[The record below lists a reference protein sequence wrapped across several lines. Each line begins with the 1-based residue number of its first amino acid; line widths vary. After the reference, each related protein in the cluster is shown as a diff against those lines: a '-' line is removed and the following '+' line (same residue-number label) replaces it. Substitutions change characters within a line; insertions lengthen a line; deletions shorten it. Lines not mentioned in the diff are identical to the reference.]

1 MMLRTTHTIFVW
13 RLLATW
19 LVCVLCV
26 GVNVARASEAR
37 ILRTEPLPQDGQL
50 TMDLD
55 VALDLSRSVLDVVE
69 HGVPLYFTYDV
80 QITAPRWW
88 WFDELLVQATLSRRL
103 IYNNLTQ
110 QWRVATGDLFLPAAS
125 QEDALQV
132 IKQIRGWPIAPVD
145 RFEPDV
151 KYEGKVRIR
160 LDTSHMARPLQLDAR
175 NRGAGSMT
183 SPWATF
189 DFSIRRAELAK

>member
-1 MMLRTTHTIFVW
+1 MTLRTTHTMLVW
-13 RLLATW
+13 RLLAAW
-19 LVCVLCV
+19 LLCVVCV
-26 GVNVARASEAR
+26 GMNVARASEAR
-37 ILRTEPLPQDGQL
+37 ILRIEPLPQDGQL

-55 VALDLSRSVLDVVE
+55 VALDLTRGVLEVAE

-88 WFDELLVQATLSRRL
+88 WFDKVLVQTTLSRRL

-160 LDTSHMARPLQLDAR
+160 LDTSQMARPLQLDAR
-175 NRGAGSMT
+175 NRGAWSMT
-183 SPWATF
+183 SPWAAF
-189 DFSIRRAELAK
+189 DFSIRRTEAAK

>member
-1 MMLRTTHTIFVW
+1 MLVW

-19 LVCVLCV
+19 LLCV
-26 GVNVARASEAR
+26 VCLGMNVAWASEAR

-55 VALDLSRSVLDVVE
+55 VALDLSSSVLEVAE

-88 WFDELLVQATLSRRL
+88 WFDKVLVQTTLSRRL

-160 LDTSHMARPLQLDAR
+160 LDTSQMARPLQLDVR
-175 NRGAGSMT
+175 NRGAWSMT
-183 SPWATF
+183 SPWAPF
-189 DFSIRRAELAK
+189 DFSIRRAEAAK

>member
-1 MMLRTTHTIFVW
+1 MTVRSTHWTVVW

-19 LVCVLCV
+19 LLCIVL
-26 GVNVARASEAR
+26 APISAAQASEAR
-37 ILRTEPLPQDGQL
+37 ILRIEPLPQDGQL

-55 VALDLSRSVLDVVE
+55 VALDLNRSVLEAAE

-80 QITAPRWW
+80 QISAPRWW
-88 WFDELLVQATLSRRL
+88 WFDKVLVQATLSRRF

-110 QWRVATGDLFLPAAS
+110 QWRVATGDLFLPAAT

-132 IKQIRGWPIAPVD
+132 IKQVRGWPIAPVD
-145 RFEPDV
+145 RFERDV

-160 LDTSHMARPLQLDAR
+160 LDTSQMARPLQLDAR
-175 NRGAGSMT
+175 NRGAWSMT
-183 SPWATF
+183 SPWAGF
-189 DFSIRRAELAK
+189 DFSIRPAEPAK

>member
-1 MMLRTTHTIFVW
+1 MLVW
-13 RLLATW
+13 RLMAAW
-19 LVCVLCV
+19 LLCV
-26 GVNVARASEAR
+26 VWVGMNVARASEAR
-37 ILRTEPLPQDGQL
+37 ILRIEPLPQDGQL

-55 VALDLSRSVLDVVE
+55 VGLELIRSVLEVAE

-88 WFDELLVQATLSRRL
+88 WFDKVLVQTTLSRRL

-160 LDTSHMARPLQLDAR
+160 LDTSQMARPLQLDVR
-175 NRGAGSMT
+175 NRGAWSMT
-183 SPWATF
+183 SPWAPF
-189 DFSIRRAELAK
+189 DFSIRRAEAAK

>member
-1 MMLRTTHTIFVW
+1 MLVW
-13 RLLATW
+13 RLMAAW
-19 LVCVLCV
+19 LLCVVCV
-26 GVNVARASEAR
+26 GMNVARGSEAR
-37 ILRTEPLPQDGQL
+37 ILRIEPLPQDGQL

-55 VALDLSRSVLDVVE
+55 VALDLTRSVLEVAE

-88 WFDELLVQATLSRRL
+88 WFDKVLVQTTLSRRL

-160 LDTSHMARPLQLDAR
+160 LDTSQMARPLQLDAR
-175 NRGAGSMT
+175 NRGAWSMT
-183 SPWATF
+183 SPWAAF
-189 DFSIRRAELAK
+189 DFSIRRTEAAK

>member
-1 MMLRTTHTIFVW
+1 MLVW
-13 RLLATW
+13 RLMAAW
-19 LVCVLCV
+19 LLCV
-26 GVNVARASEAR
+26 VWVGMNVARASEAR
-37 ILRTEPLPQDGQL
+37 ILRIEPLPQDGQL

-55 VALDLSRSVLDVVE
+55 VGLELTRSVLEVAE

-80 QITAPRWW
+80 QSTAPRWW
-88 WFDELLVQATLSRRL
+88 WFDKVLVQTTLSRRL

-160 LDTSHMARPLQLDAR
+160 LDTSQMARPLQLDVR
-175 NRGAGSMT
+175 NRGAWSMT
-183 SPWATF
+183 SPWAPF
-189 DFSIRRAELAK
+189 DFSIRRAEAAK

>member
-1 MMLRTTHTIFVW
+1 MTLRTTHTMLVW

-19 LVCVLCV
+19 LLCV
-26 GVNVARASEAR
+26 VCLGMNVAWASEAR
-37 ILRTEPLPQDGQL
+37 ILRTEPLPQNGQL

-55 VALDLSRSVLDVVE
+55 VALDLSSSVLEVAE

-80 QITAPRWW
+80 QIIAPRWW
-88 WFDELLVQATLSRRL
+88 WFDKVLVQATLSRRL

-110 QWRVATGDLFLPAAS
+110 QWRVATGDLFLPAAT

-132 IKQIRGWPIAPVD
+132 IKQVRGWPIAPVD

-151 KYEGKVRIR
+151 KDEGKVRIR
-160 LDTSHMARPLQLDAR
+160 LDTSQMARPLQLDAR
-175 NRGAGSMT
+175 NRGAWSMT
-183 SPWATF
+183 SPWAAF
-189 DFSIRRAELAK
+189 DFSIRRAEPAK

>member
-1 MMLRTTHTIFVW
+1 MTLRTTHTMFVW

-19 LVCVLCV
+19 LLCV
-26 GVNVARASEAR
+26 VCLGMNVAWASEAR
-37 ILRTEPLPQDGQL
+37 ILRTEPLPQNGQL

-55 VALDLSRSVLDVVE
+55 VALDLSSSVLEVAE

-80 QITAPRWW
+80 QIIAPRWW
-88 WFDELLVQATLSRRL
+88 WFDKVLVQATLSRRL

-110 QWRVATGDLFLPAAS
+110 QWRVATGDLFLPAAT

-132 IKQIRGWPIAPVD
+132 IKQVRGWPIAPVD

-160 LDTSHMARPLQLDAR
+160 LDTSQMARPLQLDAR
-175 NRGAGSMT
+175 NRGAWSMT
-183 SPWATF
+183 SPWAAF
-189 DFSIRRAELAK
+189 DFSIRRAEPAK

>member
-1 MMLRTTHTIFVW
+1 MLVW

-19 LVCVLCV
+19 LLCVVCV
-26 GVNVARASEAR
+26 GMNVARASEAR
-37 ILRTEPLPQDGQL
+37 ILRIEPLPQDGQL

-55 VALDLSRSVLDVVE
+55 VALDLSRSVLDVAE

-88 WFDELLVQATLSRRL
+88 WFDEVLAQATLSRRL

-125 QEDALQV
+125 QEDALEV

-175 NRGAGSMT
+175 NRGAWSMT

>member
-1 MMLRTTHTIFVW
+1 MLVW

-19 LVCVLCV
+19 LLCV
-26 GVNVARASEAR
+26 VSLGMNVAWASEAR

-55 VALDLSRSVLDVVE
+55 VALDLSSSVLEVAE

-88 WFDELLVQATLSRRL
+88 WFDKVLVQTTLSRRL

-160 LDTSHMARPLQLDAR
+160 LDTSQMARPLQLDVR
-175 NRGAGSMT
+175 NRGAWSMT
-183 SPWATF
+183 SPWAPF
-189 DFSIRRAELAK
+189 DFSIRRAEAAK

>member
-1 MMLRTTHTIFVW
+1 MLVW
-13 RLLATW
+13 RLMAAW
-19 LVCVLCV
+19 LLCV
-26 GVNVARASEAR
+26 VWVGMNVARASEAR
-37 ILRTEPLPQDGQL
+37 ILRIEPLPQDGQL

-55 VALDLSRSVLDVVE
+55 VGLELTRSVLEVAE

-88 WFDELLVQATLSRRL
+88 WFDKVLVQTTLSRRL

-145 RFEPDV
+145 RFEPEA

-160 LDTSHMARPLQLDAR
+160 LDTSQMARPLQLDVR
-175 NRGAGSMT
+175 NRGAWSMT
-183 SPWATF
+183 SPWAPF
-189 DFSIRRAELAK
+189 DFSIRRAEAAK

>member
-1 MMLRTTHTIFVW
+1 MLRTTHTMLVW
-13 RLLATW
+13 RLMAAW
-19 LVCVLCV
+19 LLCVVCV
-26 GVNVARASEAR
+26 GMNVARGSEAR
-37 ILRTEPLPQDGQL
+37 ILRIEPLPQDGQL

-55 VALDLSRSVLDVVE
+55 VALDLTRSVLEVAE

-88 WFDELLVQATLSRRL
+88 WFDKVLVQTTLSRRL

-160 LDTSHMARPLQLDAR
+160 LDTSQMARPLQLDAR
-175 NRGAGSMT
+175 NRGAWSMT
-183 SPWATF
+183 SPWAAF
-189 DFSIRRAELAK
+189 DFSIRRTEAAK

>member
-88 WFDELLVQATLSRRL
+88 WFDKVLVQATLSRRL

-175 NRGAGSMT
+175 NRGAWSMT

>member
-1 MMLRTTHTIFVW
+1 MLVW

-19 LVCVLCV
+19 LLCV
-26 GVNVARASEAR
+26 VCLGMNVAWASEAR
-37 ILRTEPLPQDGQL
+37 ILRTEPLPQNGQL

-55 VALDLSRSVLDVVE
+55 VALDLSSSVLEVAE

-80 QITAPRWW
+80 QIIAPRWW
-88 WFDELLVQATLSRRL
+88 WFDKVLVQATLSRRL

-110 QWRVATGDLFLPAAS
+110 QWRVATGDLFLPAAT

-132 IKQIRGWPIAPVD
+132 IKQVRGWPIAPVD

-160 LDTSHMARPLQLDAR
+160 LDTSQMARPLQLDAR
-175 NRGAGSMT
+175 NRGAWSMT
-183 SPWATF
+183 SPWAAF
-189 DFSIRRAELAK
+189 DFSIRRAEPAK

>member
-1 MMLRTTHTIFVW
+1 MLVW
-13 RLLATW
+13 RLMAAW
-19 LVCVLCV
+19 LLCV
-26 GVNVARASEAR
+26 VWVGMNVARASEAR
-37 ILRTEPLPQDGQL
+37 ILRIEPLPQDGQL

-55 VALDLSRSVLDVVE
+55 VGLELTRSVLEVAE

-88 WFDELLVQATLSRRL
+88 WFDKVLVQTTLSRRL

-160 LDTSHMARPLQLDAR
+160 LDTSQMARPLQLDVR
-175 NRGAGSMT
+175 NRGAWSMT
-183 SPWATF
+183 SPWAPF
-189 DFSIRRAELAK
+189 DFSIRRAEAAK

>member
-1 MMLRTTHTIFVW
+1 MLVW

-19 LVCVLCV
+19 LLCV
-26 GVNVARASEAR
+26 VCLGLNVAWASEAR
-37 ILRTEPLPQDGQL
+37 ILRTEPLPQNGQL

-55 VALDLSRSVLDVVE
+55 VALDLSSSVLEVAE

-80 QITAPRWW
+80 QIIAPRWW
-88 WFDELLVQATLSRRL
+88 WFDKVLVQATLSRRL

-110 QWRVATGDLFLPAAS
+110 QWRVATGDLFLPAAT

-132 IKQIRGWPIAPVD
+132 IKQVRGWPIAPVD

-160 LDTSHMARPLQLDAR
+160 LDTSQMARPLQLDAR
-175 NRGAGSMT
+175 NRSAWSMT
-183 SPWATF
+183 SPWAAF
-189 DFSIRRAELAK
+189 DFSIRRAEPAK

>member
-1 MMLRTTHTIFVW
+1 MLVW
-13 RLLATW
+13 RLLAAW
-19 LVCVLCV
+19 LLCVVCV
-26 GVNVARASEAR
+26 GMNVARASEAR
-37 ILRTEPLPQDGQL
+37 ILRIEPLPQDGQL

-55 VALDLSRSVLDVVE
+55 VALDLTRGVLEVAE

-88 WFDELLVQATLSRRL
+88 WFDKVLVQTTLSRRL

-160 LDTSHMARPLQLDAR
+160 LDTSQMARPLQLDAR
-175 NRGAGSMT
+175 NRGAWSMT
-183 SPWATF
+183 SPWAAF
-189 DFSIRRAELAK
+189 DFSIRRTEAAK

>member
-88 WFDELLVQATLSRRL
+88 WFDEVLVQATLSRRL

-175 NRGAGSMT
+175 NRGAWSMT

>member
-1 MMLRTTHTIFVW
+1 MLVW

-19 LVCVLCV
+19 LLCV
-26 GVNVARASEAR
+26 VCLGLNVAWASEAR
-37 ILRTEPLPQDGQL
+37 ILRTEPLPQNGQL

-55 VALDLSRSVLDVVE
+55 VALDLSSSVLEVAE

-80 QITAPRWW
+80 QIIAPRWW
-88 WFDELLVQATLSRRL
+88 WFDKVLVQATLSRRL

-110 QWRVATGDLFLPAAS
+110 QWRVATGDLFLPAAT

-132 IKQIRGWPIAPVD
+132 IKQVRGWPIAPVD

-160 LDTSHMARPLQLDAR
+160 LDTSQMARPLQLDAR
-175 NRGAGSMT
+175 NRGAWSMT
-183 SPWATF
+183 SPWAAF
-189 DFSIRRAELAK
+189 DFSIRRAEPAK

>member
-88 WFDELLVQATLSRRL
+88 WFDEVLVQATLSRRL

-160 LDTSHMARPLQLDAR
+160 LDTSQMARPLQLDAR
-175 NRGAGSMT
+175 NRGAWSMT

>member
-1 MMLRTTHTIFVW
+1 MLVW

-19 LVCVLCV
+19 LLCV
-26 GVNVARASEAR
+26 VCLGLNVAWASEAR

-55 VALDLSRSVLDVVE
+55 VALDLSSSVLEVAE

-80 QITAPRWW
+80 QIIAPRWW
-88 WFDELLVQATLSRRL
+88 WFDKVLVQATLSRRL

-110 QWRVATGDLFLPAAS
+110 QWRVATGDLFLPAAT

-132 IKQIRGWPIAPVD
+132 IKQVRGWPIAPVD

-160 LDTSHMARPLQLDAR
+160 LDTSQMARPLQLDAR
-175 NRGAGSMT
+175 NRGAWSMT
-183 SPWATF
+183 SPWAAF
-189 DFSIRRAELAK
+189 DFSIRRAEPAK

>member
-1 MMLRTTHTIFVW
+1 M
-13 RLLATW
+13 
-19 LVCVLCV
+19 
-26 GVNVARASEAR
+26 NVAWASEAR

-55 VALDLSRSVLDVVE
+55 VALDLSSSVLEVAE

-80 QITAPRWW
+80 QIIAPRWW
-88 WFDELLVQATLSRRL
+88 WFDKVLVQATLSRRL

-110 QWRVATGDLFLPAAS
+110 QWRVATGDLFLPAAT

-132 IKQIRGWPIAPVD
+132 IKQVRGWPIAPVD

-160 LDTSHMARPLQLDAR
+160 LDTSQMARPLQLDAR
-175 NRGAGSMT
+175 NRGAWSMT
-183 SPWATF
+183 SPWAAF
-189 DFSIRRAELAK
+189 DFSIRRAEPAK

>member
-1 MMLRTTHTIFVW
+1 MTLRTTHTMLAW

-19 LVCVLCV
+19 LLCVVCV
-26 GVNVARASEAR
+26 GMNVAWASEAR
-37 ILRTEPLPQDGQL
+37 ILRIEPLPQDGQL

-55 VALDLSRSVLDVVE
+55 VALDLSRSVLDVAE

-88 WFDELLVQATLSRRL
+88 WFDKVLVQATLSRRL

-110 QWRVATGDLFLPAAS
+110 QWRVATGDLFLPAAT
-125 QEDALQV
+125 QADALQV
-132 IKQIRGWPIAPVD
+132 IKQVRGWPIAPVD
-145 RFEPDV
+145 RFEPNV

-160 LDTSHMARPLQLDAR
+160 LDTSQMARPLQLDAR
-175 NRGAGSMT
+175 NRGAWAMT

-189 DFSIRRAELAK
+189 DFSIRRAEPAK

>member
-1 MMLRTTHTIFVW
+1 MLAW
-13 RLLATW
+13 RLLAAW
-19 LVCVLCV
+19 LLCVVCV
-26 GVNVARASEAR
+26 GMNVARGSEAR
-37 ILRTEPLPQDGQL
+37 ILRIEPLPQDGQL

-55 VALDLSRSVLDVVE
+55 VALDLTRSVLEVAE

-88 WFDELLVQATLSRRL
+88 WFDKVLVQTTLSRRL

-160 LDTSHMARPLQLDAR
+160 LDTSQMARPLQLDAR
-175 NRGAGSMT
+175 NRGAWSMT
-183 SPWATF
+183 SPWAAF
-189 DFSIRRAELAK
+189 DFSIRRTEAAK